1 MAAGTLIG
9 KGGRKL
15 LKWGTDIIGDAFDTP
30 ETLRGVKAKAPK
42 KTTAKTSKKTK
53 AKTSK
58 KTTAKASEKT
68 KAKTSKRGRKSIRG
82 RPTAA
87 VQKVMDE
94 EGVTRREAEKI
105 VRERKKKV
113 GEKTIKKQSFTAAQQ
128 RYWDSLS
135 PEQQKRISAW
145 DKMSPT
151 RREKATTKRTR
162 SRFIKGAHVV
172 SPRWRKKL
180 EQQTKLLDPNYNPP
194 RKTSNIIPT
203 GVDRLSGFG
212 LDPSVTPRKL
222 LVEGLGP
229 VKSKVLLPKNLST
242 AQRRRFAKTGQ
253 GIPVAKTRKNP
264 RGMVDTGLYAPP
276 RKQVAEQMRP
286 GGVNES
292 IEDIMKMVKAGK
304 LTVQKSGGQ
313 IKTRTKPRGVGKATH
328 GWGSVSKGRK

>member
-1 MAAGTLIG
+1 MAAGKLVG
-9 KGGRKL
+9 KTI
-15 LKWGTDIIGDAFDTP
+15 KWGIDALVDIV
-30 ETLRGVKAKAPK
+30 EEVSKKPK
-42 KTTAKTSKKTK
+42 KTKTKAPRKTK
-53 AKTSK
+53 AKDPK
-58 KTTAKASEKT
+58 KPKV
-68 KAKTSKRGRKSIRG
+68 KTSKRGRKSIRG
-82 RPTAA
+82 RPTTA
-87 VQKVMDE
+87 VKKVMDE

-145 DKMSPT
+145 DKMSPA

-203 GVDRLSGFG
+203 GVDRHSGFG
-212 LDPSVTPRKL
+212 LDPSVTPRKQ

-229 VKSKVLLPKNLST
+229 VKSKVLLPKNLSA
-242 AQRRRFAKTGQ
+242 AQRRRFALTGQ
-253 GIPVAKTRKNP
+253 GKPVPRTRKNR

-286 GGVNES
+286 GGANES
-292 IEDIMKMVKAGK
+292 IEDIMEMVKAGK
-304 LTVQKSGGQ
+304 LTVQQSGGQ
-313 IKTRTKPRGVGKATH
+313 IKPRGVGKATH